1 MEKVNIQNGNE
12 IRACSTPI
20 KYRQLS
26 TNPAFRRRILDTLL
40 YGDE

>member
-12 IRACSTPI
+12 IRACPTPI

-26 TNPAFRRRILDTLL
+26 TNPAFRRRILDALF
-40 YGDE
+40 YRDE